1 MTSEKLRF
9 GTLEVRIKA
18 LAHAVLRR
26 FVSRIGII
34 IVYVPCSL
42 GFFKSKLS
50 PEMYRRGPRSIPIAS
65 PLLSPGSQF
74 RSFVKV
80 EVAIL
85 ASPSLI
91 VLMVSVDQS
100 SGAV

>member
-1 MTSEKLRF
+1 MTSEKRRF

-18 LAHAVLRR
+18 LALAVLRLL
-26 FVSRIGII
+26 VCCIGII

-42 GFFKSKLS
+42 GFFKAELS
-50 PEMYRRGPRSIPIAS
+50 PEMYWRGPRSIPIATL
-65 PLLSPGSQF
+65 PSPGSQLW
-74 RSFVKV
+74 SCVKV